1 MEGIASIIARGN
13 LTCTHNELKSLEGI
27 HKQIKILNGTANFNG
42 NDITS
47 NVLGVMRIKGLV
59 SVFFDNKEVSAII
72 NDHLKKDRDIFACQ
86 EELINA
92 GFEEYAKL

>member
-1 MEGIASIIARGN
+1 M
-13 LTCTHNELKSLEGI
+13 
-27 HKQIKILNGTANFNG
+27 
-42 NDITS
+42 
-47 NVLGVMRIKGLV
+47 
-59 SVFFDNKEVSAII
+59 FFDNKEVSAII